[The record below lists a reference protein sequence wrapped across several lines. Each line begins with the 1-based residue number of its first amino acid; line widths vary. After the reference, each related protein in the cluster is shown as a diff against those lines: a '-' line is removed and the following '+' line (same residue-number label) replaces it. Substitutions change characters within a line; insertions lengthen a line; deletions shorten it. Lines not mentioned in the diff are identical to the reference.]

1 MQHKIKGWNRN
12 IHFLH
17 LKLNIEIETMEVT
30 VTWSLL
36 LKQIN
41 QTIIS
46 VFQETYKTEDRK
58 SST

>member
-1 MQHKIKGWNRN
+1 MLHKIKGWNQY